1 MKFKYEMN
9 KTAFENTIK
18 SIKIFETDG
27 NKINIFKD
35 SLKVQN
41 QETFKILLT
50 TINDNHRQI
59 SLSERRSQMKKFSAQ
74 LIQKNIG
81 GGKALR
87 KSISC
92 KNIERPILKEIKT
105 NQLEL
110 NYNSNN
116 SLTKKNLFFTS
127 ISNEPSE

>member
-1 MKFKYEMN
+1 MN

-27 NKINIFKD
+27 NKINIFKA

-81 GGKALR
+81 GVKALR

-105 NQLEL
+105 NQSEL